1 MLPQLVESK
10 LADRWGLQVLTPAFA
25 FWGGGA
31 VAWYVGQQGLS
42 SDHLTH
48 LAASFGKL
56 PGLAQGVL
64 LIAALML
71 VSASGAAVAQVS
83 SVVIRLLEGYRWPAW
98 VSGPLRKRA
107 IRHREDARKQA
118 TARLETGNQLADAQ
132 AEDIMR
138 WTPAAK
144 GLVMPTRLGNI
155 LRSAEA
161 RPGDTYGLDVAACW
175 PHLWLVLD
183 SDTRT
188 EITSARAAVNAG
200 ARGWLWGALFAVWTI
215 WAWWALPVAVIVTLA
230 LYYGSLVPT
239 ARIYGDLI
247 YAAFALHR
255 FDLYAGLHWPTPPT
269 PVLEQKTGADV
280 TEYLWRGTS
289 PDGVAFTNGMAPDQ
303 KAAEDVNSADPS
315 QIGKQHDPDSTAAGE
330 ERPSA
335 THLGPGEAR

>member
-1 MLPQLVESK
+1 MGSK
-10 LADRWGLQVLTPAFA
+10 LADRWGVQVLTPAFA
-25 FWGGGA
+25 FWAGGA

-56 PGLAQGVL
+56 PGLAQGAL

-71 VSASGAAVAQVS
+71 VSASGAVVAQICP
-83 SVVIRLLEGYRWPAW
+83 VVIRFLEGYRWPVW
-98 VSGPLRKRA
+98 LSRPWRDRA
-107 IRHREDARKQA
+107 IHRREDAKNRA
-118 TARLETGNQLADAQ
+118 TARLETGNQLADVRP
-132 AEDIMR
+132 EDIMR

-161 RPGDTYGLDVAACW
+161 RPGDTYGLDVAVCW
-175 PHLWLVLD
+175 PYLWLVLD

-215 WAWWALPVAVIVTLA
+215 WAWWALPVAMVVTLA

-239 ARIYGDLI
+239 ARIYGDLV

-255 FDLYAGLHWPTPPT
+255 FDLYAALRWPTPPT
-269 PVLEQKTGADV
+269 PELEKETGAQV
-280 TEYLWRGTS
+280 TEYLWRGTAA
-289 PDGVAFTNGMAPDQ
+289 GGIAFTSGIATDHE
-303 KAAEDVNSADPS
+303 AAEDVRSAIPP
-315 QIGKQHDPDSTAAGE
+315 QAGKQRDLNSTTAAGD
-330 ERPSA
+330 ERPSEIK
-335 THLGPGEAR
+335 LGPGDTR